1 MKITNDAMNF
11 KANKM
16 SQMQAG
22 YVERELKKAK
32 NVDIVCHDMTDRDGA
47 NSALAMWEF
56 LNARGISSRIIMAQK
71 TPKSLGLRNYDC
83 NIIQANNKDEIEKII
98 PDIAFCV
105 DFGAKDRV
113 SPNVL
118 EHIQNSKKVMGF
130 DHHSEVDIANGNY
143 MQLRRTLLDNEC
155 VTSKVDFY
163 SDTTAKSATSVIYRF
178 FEALGEEIDNSKAY
192 DLFLGLADDATK
204 KGLVKCDGARGIIEA
219 QDKLIKD
226 KNAYEI
232 YQNLKDKLTQEQV
245 SKIAKTID
253 LMSSLTSEQKEFKN
267 SLQDRTKLSQNGTI
281 AYVEISPD
289 DEEWKSLGGDNTITS
304 TILNRHRQS
313 ILSSEKYE
321 NVQAAIVFYEA
332 NGKYRLSAHTRNE
345 NLLDFFDYVDKNAIP
360 NFSQNSGGHVNRG
373 GGSIRSI
380 EANECKKWVEKI
392 LSCDDFFEKC

>member
-1 MKITNDAMNF
+1 
-11 KANKM
+11 
-16 SQMQAG
+16 
-22 YVERELKKAK
+22 
-32 NVDIVCHDMTDRDGA
+32 
-47 NSALAMWEF
+47 
-56 LNARGISSRIIMAQK
+56 
-71 TPKSLGLRNYDC
+71 
-83 NIIQANNKDEIEKII
+83 
-98 PDIAFCV
+98 
-105 DFGAKDRV
+105 
-113 SPNVL
+113 
-118 EHIQNSKKVMGF
+118 MGF

-178 FEALGEEIDNSKAY
+178 FEALGEEIDNPKAY

-321 NVQAAIVFYEA
+321 MVA
-332 NGKYRLSAHTRNE
+332 NNCPIDALKTEDGYWVDDGIWHTIQCKECGTLFTCSVDTYHGFGSFRKGK
-345 NLLDFFDYVDKNAIP
+345 
-360 NFSQNSGGHVNRG
+360 
-373 GGSIRSI
+373 
-380 EANECKKWVEKI
+380 
-392 LSCDDFFEKC
+392 